1 MNERDHILILR
12 SIAGET
18 TPAEEAEVERRCA
31 EDAAFAEEYRGTENL
46 GGVLQQGAWNS
57 FGPSFADRVLERLD
71 SGSTPALSSIADLM
85 GGLFARFAPLGV
97 ALAVVIGAWNLST
110 AEEGVSTFEA
120 ALGLEPVDLAEGY
133 SLLLSEIDDVSGLG
147 IDEGIYREE

>member
-18 TPAEEAEVERRCA
+18 TPAEEAEVERRRA
-31 EDAAFAEEYRGTENL
+31 ENRPFAEEYRRTENL
-46 GGVLQQGAWNS
+46 GGALQQGAWNS
-57 FGPSFADRVLERLD
+57 FGPSFADRVLERLG
-71 SGSTPALSSIADLM
+71 SASTPALPSIADLM

-97 ALAVVIGAWNLST
+97 ALAIVIGAWNLST
-110 AEEGVSTFEA
+110 AEEGVSTVEA

-133 SLLLSEIDDVSGLG
+133 SLLLAELEDAGGLDLG
-147 IDEGIYREE
+147 EGGEE